1 MSICFPY
8 SLKYSELS
16 NWVFLCMICDN
27 YLFVRIV
34 YNYVTCVEGSF
45 TRIFSFLCIQMYQT
59 FLLLLLGF
67 VPYQEGSSPFLNH
80 TYKKKKI
87 INCVF
92 FMHLLFGVQIFN
104 SSGIYFGGRLW
115 KVIYFVFPT
124 VLPVPIQVI
133 ELLHQW
139 SEIPA
144 FSYPKFQDRA
154 EFMSRLSLLSYWL
167 TY

>member
-67 VPYQEGSSPFLNH
+67 VPYQEGSSPFWNH
-80 TYKKKKI
+80 TYKKKKSSI
-87 INCVF
+87 VF
-92 FMHLLFGVQIFN
+92 SLCIYCLAFKSLIHLEFILEEDYGRSFTLFFLQCCLSQYKLLNFCTN
-104 SSGIYFGGRLW
+104 DLKYQP
-115 KVIYFVFPT
+115 FP
-124 VLPVPIQVI
+124 IRSFRI
-133 ELLHQW
+133 G
-139 SEIPA
+139 
-144 FSYPKFQDRA
+144 
-154 EFMSRLSLLSYWL
+154 LSLCLGFPCCPID
-167 TY
+167 